1 MKEIYKN
8 EILLTQELNDEY
20 AKASYRK
27 YRWKYRIGLG
37 IFAAL
42 DIAAGIGVM
51 FVYGQYLIGALFLL
65 LGAGVGI
72 LSLQGYVGGSQKAY
86 NNLKALY
93 KGTPRLFA
101 NFYEDHFERNTSQN
115 TITVEYEQ
123 VTDIME
129 TPNLYGI
136 MVGRQGAIQQGI
148 ILCKTG
154 FKTGDA
160 QTFLAFMQK
169 KCPNMKSR

>member
-1 MKEIYKN
+1 MKEAYKN
-8 EILLTQELNDEY
+8 EIQLTQELNNEY

-27 YRWKYRIGLG
+27 YRLKYRIGLG
-37 IFAAL
+37 LFAAL
-42 DIAAGIGVM
+42 DIAAGIAVIL
-51 FVYGQYLIGALFLL
+51 VYEQYLIAALFLL
-65 LGAGVGI
+65 LGIGVGI

-101 NFYEDHFERNTSQN
+101 TFYEDHFERNTSQN

-169 KCPNMKSR
+169 KCPNLKS